1 MSGKEVNNLIIDGK
15 RFALICDE
23 LIGKKIKV
31 NNDKEVFYTGQDVDR
46 GKLKAR
52 LVRGDYQTSTIQQ
65 IVYAFA
71 AEKSEIWIQAILTV
85 YNGETYYANRA
96 VYISL
101 NDVEILEN
109 GGVNSPSCLLF
120 IYKLKNVREVTPSC
134 R

>member
-1 MSGKEVNNLIIDGK
+1 MLMNGKEVNNLIIDGE

-109 GGVNSPSCLLF
+109 GGG
-120 IYKLKNVREVTPSC
+120 K
-134 R
+134 